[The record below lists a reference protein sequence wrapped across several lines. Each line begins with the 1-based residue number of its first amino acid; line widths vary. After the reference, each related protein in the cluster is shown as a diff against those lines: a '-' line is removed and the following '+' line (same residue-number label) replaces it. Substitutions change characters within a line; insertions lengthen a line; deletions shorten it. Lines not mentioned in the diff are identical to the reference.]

1 MASLSVV
8 AWGVSTATFREYE
21 PDQDF
26 LLPPSLAEW
35 LPGNHVAYFIIDVLQ
50 EIDLSSFYEDYDNSQ
65 GGAARVRTRG

>member
-35 LPGNHVAYFIIDVLQ
+35 LPGRVGTRAAERATKALQ
-50 EIDLSSFYEDYDNSQ
+50 KLEGS
-65 GGAARVRTRG
+65 R